1 MQLISILQINDESK
15 EIQDVSEEEAEN
27 EPIFEVKVETVKN
40 EENEENEKIE
50 DNLNEDISVPEPKK
64 ATKKSSTKMNIS
76 FNQSFEGKKSEEKQ
90 V

>member
-1 MQLISILQINDESK
+1 M
-15 EIQDVSEEEAEN
+15 EEEAEI
-27 EPIFEVKVETVKN
+27 EPIFEVKIETVKN
-40 EENEENEKIE
+40 EKIE
-50 DNLNEDISVPEPKK
+50 DSLNDDISVPEPKK

>member
-1 MQLISILQINDESK
+1 M
-15 EIQDVSEEEAEN
+15 EEEAEI
-27 EPIFEVKVETVKN
+27 EPIFEVKIETVKN
-40 EENEENEKIE
+40 EKNEKIE
-50 DNLNEDISVPEPKK
+50 DSLNDDISVPEPKK

>member
-1 MQLISILQINDESK
+1 M
-15 EIQDVSEEEAEN
+15 EEEAEI
-27 EPIFEVKVETVKN
+27 EPIFEVKIETVKN
-40 EENEENEKIE
+40 EENEKIE
-50 DNLNEDISVPEPKK
+50 DSLNDDISVPEPKK